1 MADFILTFHVPG
13 QLAEQKVKTVLIVWA
28 MDPVNEA
35 HTVFVEKLAKYL
47 KVSISSS
54 EENCCSG
61 WQKFSLQ

>member
-1 MADFILTFHVPG
+1 M
-13 QLAEQKVKTVLIVWA
+13 KTVLIVWA

-47 KVSISSS
+47 KVSICSS